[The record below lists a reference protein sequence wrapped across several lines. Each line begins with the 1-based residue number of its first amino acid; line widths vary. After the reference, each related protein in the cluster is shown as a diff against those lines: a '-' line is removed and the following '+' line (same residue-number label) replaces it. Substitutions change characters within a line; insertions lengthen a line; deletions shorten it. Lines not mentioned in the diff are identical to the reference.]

1 MRILMGLAGLL
12 LTATV
17 LLADPPKKPT
27 AQLPTGN
34 LDTKDWLK
42 YSTQPLAQGEID
54 RLVNAELAKVGVKP
68 AAITTDEQFL
78 RRVHLDLT
86 GRLPMPADI
95 TEFLADKSPDKRAKL
110 IDKLLETRDFGKHW
124 AQYWKTVIT
133 SRTTDLRSIAL
144 SNSFEGWLKNQ
155 LMADKSWDFVAREML
170 TAKGQ
175 ILFAEPETN
184 GQLFF
189 LTSRK
194 GMDAVTEIAAET
206 SRVFLGIQLQCAQCH
221 DHPSDV
227 WKRQQFHE
235 FAAYFAKYREQPVR
249 DGMMQLGFELVAK
262 PGFMEYQMP
271 DKNDPKKTTRT
282 LPRFLDGKGPQ
293 PLGFKGL
300 PDEARRQSLADA
312 ITSTNNPW
320 FAGAYVNR
328 MWGELMGQAFYTPID
343 DLGPQKDAMM
353 PAVLA
358 RVAAAWRGNGYP
370 VKQLFRDIM
379 TSDAYQR
386 QIRPGESADEH
397 LLFATH
403 NPVRMNADSLW
414 QSLNDTLGQVGQ
426 PRFGKGPPKGPFGGF
441 QGLEAQF
448 KQEFAYDPSTKA
460 EEIEGSISQALMLM
474 NNAQINQ
481 KIKATGT
488 NLLARI
494 LSSYSEDDEAVRML
508 YLRTLARRP
517 TDREASRC
525 RQHIESV
532 GNRAEAFEDLLW
544 ALINSTE
551 YQTKR

>member
-1 MRILMGLAGLL
+1 
-12 LTATV
+12 
-17 LLADPPKKPT
+17 
-27 AQLPTGN
+27 LPTGN

-54 RLVNAELAKVGVKP
+54 RLVNAELAKVSVKP
-68 AAITTDEQFL
+68 AALTTDEQFL

-175 ILFAEPETN
+175 ILYADPETN

-235 FAAYFAKYREQPVR
+235 FAAYFAKYREGLVR
-249 DGMMQLGFELVAK
+249 DGMKQLGFELVAK
-262 PGFMEYQMP
+262 PGEYQMP
-271 DKNDPKKTTRT
+271 DKNDPKKTART
-282 LPRFLDGKGPQ
+282 MPRFLDGKGPQ
-293 PLGFKGL
+293 PVGFKGL
-300 PDEARRQSLADA
+300 SDEARRQSLADA

-343 DLGPQKDAMM
+343 DLGSQKDAMM

-358 RVAAAWRGNGYP
+358 RVAAAWRGNGYN

-379 TSDAYQR
+379 ASDAYQR

-414 QSLNDTLGQVGQ
+414 QTLNDTLGPIGP
-426 PRFGKGPPKGPFGGF
+426 PRFAKGPPAGPFGRF
-441 QGLEAQF
+441 QGLEGQF
-448 KQEFAYDPSTKA
+448 KQEFSYDPSTKA
-460 EEIEGSISQALMLM
+460 EEIEGSISQALILM

-481 KIKATGT
+481 KIRASGT

-494 LSSYSEDDEAVRML
+494 LSSYSEDGEAVRML

-525 RQHIESV
+525 RQHIELV
-532 GNRAEAFEDLLW
+532 GNRAEGFEDLLW